1 MQWKFKDKE
10 LKKVLDDMVIIIDTR
25 EQANQ
30 HIIDFFN
37 KKQIPYVV
45 EKLPFGDYSCKI
57 PIGSF
62 EGQGR
67 DLYFN
72 NEFVIERKSGIDEIA
87 GNLREDAVRLK
98 KELAHLN
105 MHNIEF
111 YIFVEDANFEENL
124 RRGPGEGYRSQY
136 DGFTLM
142 QRIYK
147 GIEGEYHTMVIPVPK
162 SCMGSKIYYYFQSR
176 IYNLFKHK
184 GFILEESES
193 DINE

>member
-10 LKKVLDDMVIIIDTR
+10 LKKVLDNLVIVVDSR

-37 KKQIPYVV
+37 KKKIPYVV
-45 EKLPFGDYSCKI
+45 ETLSFGDYSCKI

-62 EGQGR
+62 EGQKR

-72 NEFVIERKSGIDEIA
+72 NEFVIERKNGIDEIA
-87 GNLREDAVRLK
+87 GNLKDDASRLK

-105 MHNIEF
+105 MHQIEF
-111 YIFVEDANFEENL
+111 YIFVEDINFEENL
-124 RRGPGEGYRSQY
+124 RLGSGEGYRSQY

-147 GIEGEYHTMVIPVPK
+147 GIESEYHTMVIPVPK

-184 GFILEESES
+184 GFILDESES
-193 DINE
+193 EQIE